1 MAAHNDR
8 PPSIWDFTKHVPP
21 GWRPGLSWYPYKT
34 YKQRLKLWKVIT
46 SAAQNEIGPLV
57 VSRLEGEPFETGIKL
72 EVIRDGQ
79 KYVGEEA
86 LVLPAILEER
96 DLTGQIIVPAQKA
109 GVTHLFDLL
118 EQ

>member
-79 KYVGEEA
+79 NT
-86 LVLPAILEER
+86 LVKKR
-96 DLTGQIIVPAQKA
+96 
-109 GVTHLFDLL
+109 
-118 EQ
+118 